1 MKISLR
7 YIIFISN
14 LFCSLISAQ
23 DSLNFLF
30 DYKLDEI
37 LVSSDK
43 LDTKLS
49 DASSRI
55 EIIDSKRIE
64 SVNGNRLSDIFKSSS
79 SVFIKSYGLSP
90 SLQTISLNGLGTEHT
105 LIIIDNVRLNSFQN
119 SLVDLSLISKDNIER
134 IEIMNNGVSSI
145 YGSDAIG
152 GVVNIILKNREN
164 LYEQNNVK
172 LNASISLGSFNTK
185 EYSLGLYQ
193 QFKKFNSRI
202 FFSKETSDGDFD
214 YYFNNGSIKTLKHR
228 QNSSYS
234 IYDFTLNAQYILDE
248 NNLVKI
254 LSTYSDQDKHIPGIE
269 TGTAPPLTKQYDKNW
284 NNILTIENI
293 LWEDIYLNTNF
304 NFQNNFM
311 NYSIQPILNSSY
323 NNFVYSTSSELKI
336 KKNNYGFT
344 TGYNF
349 YHALLKSKELIKGVK
364 RNQHAV
370 FVSSVFNLF
379 SWFKL
384 FPSSRYDFISDIK
397 EGTYTYKLGINLKPF
412 KQDNFSIKTNFGKNF
427 RAPSF
432 NDLYWKNS
440 GNENLKPEKSFNA
453 EMGFYYFFYEF
464 LNAQIDFSYTYILA
478 VNKIVWSPQSNGF
491 WSPQN
496 IAKSVSNNLSFNIQL
511 SKTIS
516 NDLKFN
522 VNAGLQL
529 VNSKKTSENYKNDP
543 TKNKYVP
550 YIPLQ
555 STNINFSVQ
564 QKLFEINIFY
574 SCIGK
579 RYFDFVNAILMKPFD
594 LIDANISYKL
604 SLFNV
609 NTKLRFEVNNLFNK
623 DYEIIS
629 GYPMPL
635 RYFNLTLLINY

>member
-1 MKISLR
+1 MKISLKK
-7 YIIFISN
+7 IIFIVV
-14 LFCSLISAQ
+14 LLCSQILAQ
-23 DSLNFLF
+23 DSLNFLN
-30 DYKLDEI
+30 DYQLDEI
-37 LVSSDK
+37 IVSSDK

-64 SVNGNRLSDIFKSSS
+64 SVNGNRLADILKSSS

-90 SLQTISLNGLGTEHT
+90 LLQTISLNGLGTEHT
-105 LIIIDNVRLNSFQN
+105 LIILDNVRLNSFQN

-134 IEIMNNGVSSI
+134 IEIINNGVSSI
-145 YGSDAIG
+145 YGSDALG
-152 GVVNIILKNREN
+152 GVVNIILKKREN
-164 LYEQNNVK
+164 LIEENILK

-185 EYSLGLYQ
+185 EYSFGLYQ
-193 QFKKFNSRI
+193 QFKKFSSRI
-202 FFSKETSDGDFD
+202 FYSKETSNGDYD
-214 YYFNNGSIKTLKHR
+214 YYFKNGSIKTLKSR

-234 IYDFTLNAQYILDE
+234 IYDYGLSAQYIIDK
-248 NNLVKI
+248 NNILKI

-269 TGTAPPLTKQYDKNW
+269 TGTTPPPTKQYDKNW

-349 YHALLKSKELIKGVK
+349 YHALLKSKELINGVK
-364 RNQHAV
+364 RNQHAI
-370 FVSSVFNLF
+370 FVSSVFNL
-379 SWFKL
+379 SNWLKL
-384 FPSSRYDFISDIK
+384 FPSSRYDFISDIN
-397 EGTYTYKLGINLKPF
+397 EGTYTYKLGINFKPF
-412 KQDNFSIKTNFGKNF
+412 RYDNFSIKTNFGKNF

-453 EMGFYYFFYEF
+453 EIGFYYSFYEF
-464 LNAQIDFSYTYILA
+464 LKTQIDFSYTFISA
-478 VNKIVWSPQSNGF
+478 INKIVWTPQPNGL

-496 IAKSVSNNLSFNIQL
+496 IAESISKNLSFNIKL
-511 SKTIS
+511 SKTIL
-516 NDLKFN
+516 NDLEFN
-522 VNAGLQL
+522 LDAGLQL

-543 TKNKYVP
+543 TKNKFVP

-555 STNINFSVQ
+555 STNINIGVQ
-564 QKLFEINIFY
+564 QKIFEINIFY
-574 SCIGK
+574 SLIGK
-579 RYFDFVNAILMKPFD
+579 RYSDFVNTKTMKSFD

-604 SLFNV
+604 LLFNV
-609 NTKLRFEVNNLFNK
+609 NIKLRFEVNNMFNK

-635 RYFNLTLLINY
+635 RYFNLTLFIDY

>member
-1 MKISLR
+1 MKISLKK
-7 YIIFISN
+7 IIFIVV
-14 LFCSLISAQ
+14 LLCSQILAQ
-23 DSLNFLF
+23 DSLNFLN
-30 DYKLDEI
+30 DYQLDEI
-37 LVSSDK
+37 IVSSDK

-64 SVNGNRLSDIFKSSS
+64 SVNGNRLADILKSSS

-90 SLQTISLNGLGTEHT
+90 SLQTISLNGLGAEHT
-105 LIIIDNVRLNSFQN
+105 LIILDNVRLNSFQN

-134 IEIMNNGVSSI
+134 IEIINNGVSSI
-145 YGSDAIG
+145 YGSDALG
-152 GVVNIILKNREN
+152 GVVNIILKKREN
-164 LYEQNNVK
+164 LIEENILK

-185 EYSLGLYQ
+185 EYSFGLYQ
-193 QFKKFNSRI
+193 QFKKFSSRI
-202 FFSKETSDGDFD
+202 FYSKETSNGDYD
-214 YYFNNGSIKTLKHR
+214 YYFKNGSIKTLKSR

-234 IYDFTLNAQYILDE
+234 IYDYGLSAQYIIDK
-248 NNLVKI
+248 NNILKI

-269 TGTAPPLTKQYDKNW
+269 TGTTPPPTKQYDKNW

-293 LWEDIYLNTNF
+293 LWEDFYLNTNF

-349 YHALLKSKELIKGVK
+349 YHALLKSKELINGVK
-364 RNQHAV
+364 RNQHAI
-370 FVSSVFNLF
+370 FVSSVFNL
-379 SWFKL
+379 SNWLKL
-384 FPSSRYDFISDIK
+384 FPSSRYDFISDIN
-397 EGTYTYKLGINLKPF
+397 EGTYTYKLGINFKPF

-440 GNENLKPEKSFNA
+440 GNENLKPEKSFNT
-453 EMGFYYFFYEF
+453 EMGFYYSFYEF
-464 LNAQIDFSYTYILA
+464 FKTQIDFSYTFISA
-478 VNKIVWSPQSNGF
+478 INKIVWIPQPSGL

-496 IAKSVSNNLSFNIQL
+496 IAESISKNLSFNIKL
-511 SKTIS
+511 SKTIL
-516 NDLKFN
+516 NDLEFN
-522 VNAGLQL
+522 FDAGLQI

-543 TKNKYVP
+543 TKNKYIP
-550 YIPLQ
+550 FIPLK
-555 STNINFSVQ
+555 STNINFGVQ
-564 QKLFEINIFY
+564 QKIFEINIFY
-574 SCIGK
+574 SLIGK
-579 RYFDFVNAILMKPFD
+579 RYSDFVNTKTMKSFD

-604 SLFNV
+604 LLFNV
-609 NTKLRFEVNNLFNK
+609 NIKLRFEVNNMFNK

-635 RYFNLTLLINY
+635 RYFNLTLFIDY

>member
-64 SVNGNRLSDIFKSSS
+64 SVNGNRLADILKSTS

-202 FFSKETSDGDFD
+202 FFSKEISDGDFD

-234 IYDFTLNAQYILDE
+234 IYDFSLSAQYIIDR
-248 NNLVKI
+248 NNILKI

-269 TGTAPPLTKQYDKNW
+269 TGTTPPLTKQYDKNW
-284 NNILTIENI
+284 NNILTIENK
-293 LWEDIYLNTNF
+293 LWEDIYFNTNL
-304 NFQNNFM
+304 NYQNNFM
-311 NYSIQPILNSSY
+311 NYSVQPILNSSY

-336 KKNNYGFT
+336 KKTNYGIT

-464 LNAQIDFSYTYILA
+464 LNAQIDFSYTYISA
-478 VNKIVWSPQSNGF
+478 TNKIVWSPQSNGF

-496 IAKSVSNNLSFNIQL
+496 IATSVSNNLSFNIQL

-555 STNINFSVQ
+555 STNINFSFR

-574 SCIGK
+574 SRIGK
-579 RYFDFVNAILMKPFD
+579 RYSDFVNAILMKPFD
-594 LIDANISYKL
+594 LIDANLSYKL

-609 NTKLRFEVNNLFNK
+609 NTKLRFEVNNVFNK

-635 RYFNLTLLINY
+635 RYFNLTLFINY